1 MHLSQIY
8 LSLIYPSLSKYRN
21 MRERKGANIYFVVYG
36 LLSNTT
42 INERLAM
49 DNKNSTKSLE
59 QINLKYGLKILFKS
73 KNVIQL

>member
-1 MHLSQIY
+1 
-8 LSLIYPSLSKYRN
+8 